1 MQKALVKL
9 PYSAQKVLL
18 RATIFILFFVLIF
31 TQIDCI
37 EYRLGCKELTA
48 LKEAKL
54 KDPRYRQNKRFHE
67 FLYLKD
73 HTASLKEKK
82 KASKAS
88 GGLPGAPFQ
97 KEGGKKSS
105 GGSANTSRASTPV
118 SERSFK
124 VTGSS
129 SKKSLGKI

>member
-1 MQKALVKL
+1 MN
-9 PYSAQKVLL
+9 
-18 RATIFILFFVLIF
+18 
-31 TQIDCI
+31 
-37 EYRLGCKELTA
+37 
-48 LKEAKL
+48 KL
-54 KDPRYRQNKRFHE
+54 KDQRHRQNKRFHE
-67 FLYLKD
+67 FIYLQD

>member
-1 MQKALVKL
+1 MANAKKNLVFHFGIGRHASFPQKPV
-9 PYSAQKVLL
+9 V
-18 RATIFILFFVLIF
+18 
-31 TQIDCI
+31 
-37 EYRLGCKELTA
+37 
-48 LKEAKL
+48 KEARL

-67 FLYLKD
+67 FLNLKD

-129 SKKSLGKI
+129 SKKSLGKIYSFSI